1 METKKKAFFA
11 MPVIAVLLTL
21 GAFSAPF
28 STDQITE
35 TNIIDSSHMTGF
47 VTLQVFDKETGLLKY
62 KIQNNNLIVDVGLD
76 EEAQAIFGAGGVGTT
91 FFNFLDIGTGV
102 VVPSPLDVGLGTPVG
117 GACVRIQDLAPDI
130 NSLTSGQTVISVISQ
145 FDGSLCA
152 GAITETAIFNSL
164 AGGQMLARSTFGV
177 VTITSADLLNVNYTV
192 TLT

>member
-1 METKKKAFFA
+1 
-11 MPVIAVLLTL
+11 
-21 GAFSAPF
+21 
-28 STDQITE
+28 
-35 TNIIDSSHMTGF
+35 
-47 VTLQVFDKETGLLKY
+47 
-62 KIQNNNLIVDVGLD
+62 
-76 EEAQAIFGAGGVGTT
+76 
-91 FFNFLDIGTGV
+91 LDIGTGV
-102 VVPSPLDVGLGTPVG
+102 VVPSPTDVGLGTPVG

-130 NSLTSGQTVISVISQ
+130 NSITSGQTVISVISQ